1 LIKQNFLNE
10 IKLDNIECRNSHVIF
25 LTGKNIKLS
34 HFMQHDKN
42 KSQPHLIHIHR
53 EYTIA
58 VKTLRDKIFCNSLLA
73 YFASLKRLLSIQ

>member
-1 LIKQNFLNE
+1 
-10 IKLDNIECRNSHVIF
+10 
-25 LTGKNIKLS
+25 
-34 HFMQHDKN
+34 MQHDKN
-42 KSQPHLIHIHR
+42 KSQPHLIHIHC